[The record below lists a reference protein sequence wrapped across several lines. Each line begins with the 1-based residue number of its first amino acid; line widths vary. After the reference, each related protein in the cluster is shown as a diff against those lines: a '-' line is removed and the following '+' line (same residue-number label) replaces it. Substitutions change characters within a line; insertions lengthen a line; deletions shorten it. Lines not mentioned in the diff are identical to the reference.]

1 MLNLIKH
8 FLYTFEVEIIMAI
21 HPRAGKLAQ
30 VEDLVDIPKLISAY
44 YVNIPDVNVP
54 SEQVA
59 FGTSGHRGCSFKNAF
74 TELHILAISQA
85 LAEYR
90 IKQGYTGPMFIGK
103 DTHALSEPAFVSA
116 VQVLVANGI
125 KVIVQEKGGF
135 TPTPVISHAILQY
148 NKANPDKLA
157 DGIVI
162 TPSHNPPED
171 GGFKYNPPN
180 GGPADSDVTKII
192 QDRANEILNDNF
204 DDIEQWDFQEA
215 MESDF
220 VEEYDYIK
228 PYVDDLKNVLN
239 LDAIA
244 KAGIKIGVDTLGG
257 SGVAYWPVIAKT
269 YGLDIEVVND
279 RVDPTFSFMTLDK
292 DGKIRMDCS
301 SPYAMAGLIK
311 LKDKFDV
318 AVANDPD
325 YDRHGIVTKSS
336 GLLNPNHYLAVAIEY
351 LFTHRE
357 GWSKDAMVG
366 KTLVSSSMIDRV
378 VGQLG
383 RKLCE
388 VPVGFKWFVDGLFDG
403 SFGFG
408 GEESA
413 GASFLRKD
421 GTVWTTDKDGI
432 ILALLAAEI
441 IAVTKKD
448 PGEHYAAFTEK
459 FGSPV
464 YQRFDAP
471 ASPEQKAVLANLS
484 PEMVEA
490 DTLAGEKIIEKLT
503 HASGNGAAIGGLK
516 VTTENGW
523 FAARPSGTEN
533 IYKIYSE
540 SFIGEEHI
548 ALIQKEA
555 QEIVA
560 QAFAK
565 AGL

>member
-1 MLNLIKH
+1 
-8 FLYTFEVEIIMAI
+8 MAI
-21 HPRAGKLAQ
+21 HERAGQTAIAS
-30 VEDLVDIPKLISAY
+30 DLVDIPKLISAY
-44 YVNIPDVNVP
+44 YINLPDVTVP

-59 FGTSGHRGCSFKNAF
+59 FGTSGHRGTSFKNAF

-90 IKQGYTGPMFIGK
+90 KGQGYTGPMFIGK
-103 DTHALSEPAFVSA
+103 DTHALSEPAFASA

-125 KVIVQEKGGF
+125 KVIVQAGGGY
-135 TPTPVISHAILQY
+135 TPTPVISHAILEY
-148 NKANPDKLA
+148 NKANPESVA

-192 QDRANEILNDNF
+192 QDRANEILNDNY
-204 DDIEQWDFQEA
+204 DDILQEDFSEA
-215 MESDF
+215 MQSEF
-220 VEEYDYIK
+220 VEEYDYIQ

-279 RVDPTFSFMTLDK
+279 KVDPTFSFMTLDK

-318 AVANDPD
+318 AIANDPD

-336 GLLNPNHYLAVAIEY
+336 GLLNPNHYLAVAINY
-351 LFTHRE
+351 LFEHRTE
-357 GWSKDAMVG
+357 WADNAIVG

-378 VGQLG
+378 VGALG
-383 RKLCE
+383 KELSE
-388 VPVGFKWFVDGLFDG
+388 VPVGFKWFVDGLYDG
-403 SFGFG
+403 KFGFG

-421 GTVWTTDKDGI
+421 GTVWSTDKDGI

-441 IAVTKKD
+441 IAVTGKD
-448 PGEHYAAFTEK
+448 PGEHYSEFTEK

-471 ASPEQKAVLANLS
+471 ASPEQKAVLSNLS

-490 DTLAGEKIIEKLT
+490 ETLAGEKILEKLT

-540 SFIGEEHI
+540 SFIGDEHI
-548 ALIQKEA
+548 AKIQEEA
-555 QEIVA
+555 QQIVA
-560 QAFAK
+560 SAFAK